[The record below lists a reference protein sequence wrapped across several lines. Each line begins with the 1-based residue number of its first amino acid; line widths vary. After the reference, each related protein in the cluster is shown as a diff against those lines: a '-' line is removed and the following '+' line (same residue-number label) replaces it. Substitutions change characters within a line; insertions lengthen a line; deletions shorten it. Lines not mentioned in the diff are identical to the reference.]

1 MLEAQNSLGDWIPY
15 DLPWARSGS
24 SLFCLGE
31 ALESFLIR
39 PKLEL
44 LTARTARFLPSKQ
57 TQ

>member
-1 MLEAQNSLGDWIPY
+1 MLEAQSSLGDWIPC

-44 LTARTARFLPSKQ
+44 LTTQTARFLP
-57 TQ
+57 